1 MGMFWNFTSNACQ
14 DDPSTQIM
22 CEGVGAFWNSTSG
35 TCQGSPTPTPTPAS
49 CNPSSLA
56 LAKCYTVLDGEWD
69 YDLCRCIGGSPV
81 VVDMNG
87 DGFSLTD
94 YAGGVNFDLNAD
106 GMAEHLSWTAVG
118 SDDAWLVLDRNGNGT
133 VDNGQELFGNFTP
146 QPSSLTGAQRNGFLA
161 LAVFDKP
168 ENGGNNDGYITDA
181 DGIFASLRLWRDSNH
196 NGVSEAS
203 ELHSLPA
210 LGLVKV
216 YLDYKDAKRVD
227 QYGNKFRYR

>member
-118 SDDAWLVLDRNGNGT
+118 SDDAWLVLDRNGNGV
-133 VDNGQELFGNFTP
+133 VDNGKEMFGNFTFQSEP
-146 QPSSLTGAQRNGFLA
+146 LSSVEKNGFRA
-161 LAVFDKP
+161 LAEWDKP
-168 ENGGNNDGYITDA
+168 ENGGNGDSAITQSD
-181 DGIFASLRLWRDSNH
+181 DVFRKLRLWRDANQ
-196 NGVSEAS
+196 NGLSDPG
-203 ELHSLPA
+203 ELH
-210 LGLVKV
+210 GLWE
-216 YLDYKDAKRVD
+216 YRIETLSFDYRESRRRD
-227 QYGNKFRYR
+227 